1 MIKKLQ
7 DYLSERDY
15 DNWIDKAEA
24 DFRAEVISIQAISQ
38 NKGYE
43 VIKSYFINRV
53 KLARERL
60 KTMKSMDDLA
70 RVQTQLQDAEEFLS
84 YLEYVENITE

>member
-24 DFRAEVISIQAISQ
+24 EFRAEVISLQSISQ
-38 NKGYE
+38 TKGYE
-43 VIKSYFINRV
+43 VIKSYFTNRV

-60 KTMKSMDDLA
+60 KTMKSMGDLA